1 MQLTPRWMRKQIL
14 FVTNNCMQP
23 PVLQL
28 VDIPDVSEEKF
39 EGLFHVSYAGD
50 ASISLL
56 TKVQVITFHSSKQ
69 LPPF

>member
-1 MQLTPRWMRKQIL
+1 
-14 FVTNNCMQP
+14 MQP

-56 TKVQVITFHSSKQ
+56 TKVQVITLFPFLKTPS
-69 LPPF
+69 PPP